1 MIIDQSYTDCKAKL
15 TAFRASYEQIST
27 IPRTVTHFF
36 DHLYLLRN
44 CLTHLNTA
52 LEIAPELS
60 ADDKVIICTICSWH
74 LYVLFPS
81 RRIYRPLE
89 MEGID
94 TIADLLNSNM
104 ETLRSIR
111 GLDESAVDKINITLC
126 QHNLYFGMLDNHD
139 HIFEQEP
146 LEMDCSM
153 VSTGG

>member
-1 MIIDQSYTDCKAKL
+1 MIIEQSYTEYNAKL
-15 TAFRASYEQIST
+15 IGFRSSYNQIST
-27 IPRTVTHFF
+27 IPRTVTNLFN
-36 DHLYLLRN
+36 HLYLLRN
-44 CLTHLNTA
+44 CLTQLHTA
-52 LEIAPELS
+52 LEIAPDLS
-60 ADDKVIICTICSWH
+60 ADDKNIVRTICSWH

-94 TIADLLNSNM
+94 TIIDLLNSNM
-104 ETLRSIR
+104 ETLRNIQ
-111 GLDESAVDKINITLC
+111 GLDESAIEKINITLC